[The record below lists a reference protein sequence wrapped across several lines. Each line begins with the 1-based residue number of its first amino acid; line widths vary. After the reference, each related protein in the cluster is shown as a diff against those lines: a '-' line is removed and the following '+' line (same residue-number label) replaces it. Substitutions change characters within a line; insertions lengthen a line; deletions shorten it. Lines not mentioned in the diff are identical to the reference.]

1 MLTPR
6 VVFLADGIGDEFRSE
21 MVIGNFNEAEAKD
34 YLLKFV
40 LPDFEPALQCTDAD
54 WAMIYE
60 VRSNARCRLPLFRPC
75 ALSMLAGL
83 WRQSWPFE

>member
-1 MLTPR
+1 
-6 VVFLADGIGDEFRSE
+6 
-21 MVIGNFNEAEAKD
+21 MVIGNFNEAQAKD

-40 LPDFEPALQCTDAD
+40 LPDFKPALQCTDAD

-60 VRSNARCRLPLFRPC
+60 VRSIASCRLPPCRPC

-83 WRQSWPFE
+83 WWQSWPIE